1 MIKHVVFMKFKDGTA
16 DEQIADLE
24 RSLGELPG
32 RIEEIRE
39 YVFGRDVVRSERSCD
54 FAIVSSFDDLA
65 ALDRYQVHP
74 DHQVVVGKVK
84 KISQSVQT
92 VDFKY

>member
-1 MIKHVVFMKFKDGTA
+1 MIKHVIFMKFKDGTT
-16 DEQIADLE
+16 DEAIADLE
-24 RSLGELPG
+24 QSLGELPD

-39 YVFGRDVVRSERSCD
+39 YVFGRDVIHSDRSCD

-65 ALDRYQVHP
+65 ALDRYQIHP

-84 KISQSVQT
+84 KISQSVQA
-92 VDFKY
+92 VDFEY

>member
-1 MIKHVVFMKFKDGTA
+1 MIKHVVFMKFKDGTG
-16 DEQIADLE
+16 DGEIADLE
-24 RSLGELPG
+24 QSLGDLPE

-54 FAIVSSFDDLA
+54 FAIVSSFDDLE
-65 ALDRYQVHP
+65 ALNRYQVHP

-84 KISQSVQT
+84 KISQLVQA
-92 VDFKY
+92 VDFEY

>member
-1 MIKHVVFMKFKDGTA
+1 MIKHVVFMKFKDGTT
-16 DEQIADLE
+16 DEAIADLE
-24 RSLGELPG
+24 QSLGELPD

-39 YVFGRDVVRSERSCD
+39 YVFGRDVIHSDRSCD

-65 ALDRYQVHP
+65 ALDRYQIHP

-84 KISQSVQT
+84 KISQSVQA
-92 VDFKY
+92 VDFEY